1 MYGIVLSFIFIA
13 FTTLCS
19 GQQAQRVMIA
29 GHADLIKS
37 DNDGFLEKVQGGFE
51 GSFYFSP
58 KFAVSTGIEWWTD
71 SGVIFIPGLRFCP
84 IDEAFLRIRGLIGKD
99 LSIGGGFAK
108 PLSEK
113 FRIEA
118 TGDLYFEGHIAIRA
132 GVAYRFGRTP

>member
-1 MYGIVLSFIFIA
+1 MYGIIISILCIA

-19 GQQAQRVMIA
+19 GQRAQRVMLA

-51 GSFYFSP
+51 GSFYLSR
-58 KFAVSTGIEWWTD
+58 KFAISTGIEWWTD
-71 SGVIFIPGLRFCP
+71 SGVILIPGLRFCP
-84 IDEAFLRIRGLIGKD
+84 IDEAFLRVRGLIGKD

-108 PLSEK
+108 PLSGK

-118 TGDLYFEGHIAIRA
+118 TGDLYFDGHIAIRA
-132 GVAYRFGRTP
+132 GVAYGFGRRP

>member
-1 MYGIVLSFIFIA
+1 MV
-13 FTTLCS
+13 
-19 GQQAQRVMIA
+19 A

-51 GSFYFSP
+51 GSFYFSR
-58 KFAVSTGIEWWTD
+58 KFALSTGIEYWTD
-71 SGVIFIPGLRFCP
+71 RGLIFIPGFRFCP
-84 IDEAFLRIRGLIGKD
+84 IDEAFLRIRGLLGKD

-108 PLSEK
+108 PLSDK

-132 GVAYRFGRTP
+132 GVAYGFGRRP